1 MSYLNITT
9 RHHDRPLFILTI
21 ILCIAGTIMLY
32 SASSSRSLDLTR
44 GITDT
49 YYLLAHLKRVLL
61 GLGAMFFF
69 MFFDYRK
76 LKPLAIYLILFAIFL
91 LALNKISYFL
101 QGDLSPA
108 RWLRIGG
115 FGFQTSDVARLALII
130 FIAAYIDH
138 RREKIKEF
146 KNGLLP
152 PLVILGLTVFLVV
165 IQPDFSTAFM
175 IGFIGM
181 LLLFLGGARLLHLL
195 GTGILAGVIS
205 IPIMLIEPYRR
216 ARILAYFSGTVEN
229 TESGYQAY
237 QSLISLGN
245 GGFFGLGLGNSLEKN
260 LFLPTPHTD
269 FIFAIIGEELG
280 LLGAFTLLTI
290 FLILFQRG
298 IQIAKNTTDPFGV
311 LVAVGISF
319 NLIFYTFI
327 NAAVVTNI
335 LPVTG
340 LPIPLVSYGGSGTF
354 ITLAAIGILLNI
366 SQSKRSVYHK
376 QGWHPKPFVNKR

>member
-9 RHHDRPLFILTI
+9 KHHDRPLLTLTI
-21 ILCIAGTIMLY
+21 ILSIIGTVMLY
-32 SASSSRSLDLTR
+32 SASSSKSLFMTD

-49 YYLLAHLKRVLL
+49 YYLFAHIKRLLL
-61 GLGAMFFF
+61 GLGVMFFF

-76 LKPLAIYLILFAIFL
+76 LKPMAIYMVFFAIL
-91 LALNKISYFL
+91 LLLINKISFIA
-101 QGDLSPA
+101 QGNSSPA
-108 RWLRIGG
+108 RWLRIGS
-115 FGFQTSDVARLALII
+115 FGFQTSDVARLSLIL
-130 FIAAYIDH
+130 FLAAYVDLK
-138 RREKIKEF
+138 RDKIQDFKE
-146 KNGLLP
+146 GLLP
-152 PLVILGLTVFLVV
+152 PLVIMASMLGLII

-175 IGFIGM
+175 LGTIGVII
-181 LLLFLGGARLLHLL
+181 LFLGGARKRHLAA
-195 GTGILAGVIS
+195 TGLTAILAGF
-205 IPIMLIEPYRR
+205 PIMMLEPYRR
-216 ARILAYFSGTVEN
+216 ARVFSFFAGSNET
-229 TESGYQAY
+229 SDAGYQAF

-280 LLGAFTLLTI
+280 LLGAFAILTL
-290 FLILFQRG
+290 FLFLFHRG

-319 NLIFYTFI
+319 NLIFYAFI
-327 NAAVVTNI
+327 NVAVVTSI

-340 LPIPLVSYGGSGTF
+340 LPIPLISYGGSGTL
-354 ITLAAIGILLNI
+354 INLAAIGILLNI

-376 QGWHPKPFVNKR
+376 QGWQPKPFMK